1 MTDLNDD
8 HPDAPPM
15 YVIIAKYYACKIAD
29 GEYKEDEILPHRT
42 QIAEEFGVK
51 PATAER
57 GMRLLMH
64 LGYAWPAIGGY
75 KVHMPEEPVLPHGSL
90 VPILDAIFHFLDSIK
105 SKLESVE
112 SKIDLLLAAEKIPFP
127 SPPSN

>member
-8 HPDAPPM
+8 YPDAPPM
-15 YVIIAKYYACKIAD
+15 YVIIAKYYAFKIID
-29 GEYKEDEILPHRT
+29 GEYKEDEPLPHRA

-64 LGYAWPAIGGY
+64 LGYAWPAAGGY
-75 KVHMPEEPVLPHGSL
+75 KVHMPEEPILPNERL
-90 VPILDAIFHFLDSIK
+90 VTMLNTIFRL
-105 SKLESVE
+105 LESIE
-112 SKIDLLLAAEKIPFP
+112 SKIDLLLASMNIP
-127 SPPSN
+127 SPSPSAD

>member
-1 MTDLNDD
+1 MTDLSDD

-15 YVIIAKYYACKIAD
+15 YVIIAKYYACKIID
-29 GEYKEDEILPHRT
+29 GEYKEGKILPRRT

-51 PATAER
+51 PITAER

-75 KVHMPEEPVLPHGSL
+75 KAHMPEEPILPHGSL
-90 VPILDAIFHFLDSIK
+90 VPILDTIFRYLDSI
-105 SKLESVE
+105 E
-112 SKIDLLLAAEKIPFP
+112 SKTDLLLAAKEIASP
-127 SPPSN
+127 SQPSN